1 MTMGI
6 LGTAVSGLKAFQ
18 RSLETTSHN
27 IANVNTEGYS
37 RQRVELATLPAQF
50 RGSGYMGNGVNVEN
64 ITRSYDQFVTN
75 QLRSSSSAFGEMDE
89 FHKLASQIDNILAD
103 ETTGMSPALKSF
115 FNAVNDVA
123 SDPSSTP
130 ARQVMLSEANQVS
143 QQFGSVN
150 TKFSQ
155 ISAGVNKN
163 LELTVKD
170 INTLA
175 SDIADLNK
183 QIVSDINR
191 TAGQRVPN
199 DLLDERDLLIAR
211 VSEKVDVSVLDQ
223 ADGSVSVF
231 IGKGQPLVLAN
242 NSSIIS
248 LSGSEKDPQHLEVF
262 IDGQNASREISG
274 GELKGL
280 LRFRD
285 EVLEPA
291 RLQLGLVATGLA
303 VEFNTLHE
311 TGFDLEGTAGTA
323 LFSFGATEIDT
334 KKLGVAP
341 GAITAS
347 FQASVAGLSASD
359 YQLDY
364 DGTNYT
370 LTQLSDNTTTTFTAG
385 GTTTL
390 SGPGFDISTAG
401 MVSGSSFFLRPT
413 YDAAKNINVAIDDP
427 RKIAASASAATVPGD
442 NENALKLARLE
453 TQSILNSGTATITDA
468 YTQLISD
475 VGSLTHSAQVGR
487 AAQETLLNQAQASRE
502 NISGVNLDE
511 EAANLIKFQN
521 SYQAAAQA
529 VAVASSMFDALIG
542 AVR

>member
-1 MTMGI
+1 MAMGI

-37 RQRVELATLPAQF
+37 RQRVELATNPAQF
-50 RGSGYMGNGVNVEN
+50 RGGGYVGNGVDVAN

-89 FHKLASQIDNILAD
+89 FHKLASQVDNILAD
-103 ETTGMSPALKSF
+103 ETTGMASAMKAF

-123 SDPSSTP
+123 SDPSSSP
-130 ARQVMLSEANQVS
+130 ARQVMLSEAELVS
-143 QQFGSVN
+143 QQFNGIN

-183 QIVSDINR
+183 QIVADINR
-191 TAGQRVPN
+191 TSGQRVPN

-223 ADGSVSVF
+223 ADGSVSIF

-242 NSSIIS
+242 NSSTIS
-248 LSGSEKDPQHLEVF
+248 LSGSEKDPNHLEVF
-262 IDGQNASREISG
+262 IEGQNASREIAG

-291 RLQLGLVATGLA
+291 RLQLGMVATGLA

-311 TGFDLEGTAGTA
+311 TGFDLDGAAGTA
-323 LFSFGATEIDT
+323 LFSFGATEVET
-334 KKLGVAP
+334 KKLGTAA
-341 GAITAS
+341 GAVTAT
-347 FQASVAGLSASD
+347 FQASVADLSASD

-364 DGTNYT
+364 DGTDYT
-370 LTQLSDNTTTTFTAG
+370 LTRLSDNTITTFTAG

-413 YDAAKNINVAIDDP
+413 YDAAKNINVSIDDP

-442 NENALKLARLE
+442 NEVALKLAGLE
-453 TQSILNSGTATITDA
+453 NQSILNSGTSTITDA
-468 YTQLISD
+468 YGQLISD
-475 VGSLTHSAQVGR
+475 VGSSTHSAQVGR
-487 AAQETLLNQAQASRE
+487 AAQETLLNQAQGARE

-529 VAVASSMFDALIG
+529 ISVASSLFDTLIG

>member
-37 RQRVELATLPAQF
+37 RQRVELATTPAQF
-50 RGSGYMGNGVNVEN
+50 RGGGYVGNGVDVAN

-75 QLRSSSSAFGEMDE
+75 QLRSSSSAFGEMDQ
-89 FHKLASQIDNILAD
+89 FHKLASQVDNILAD
-103 ETTGMSPALKSF
+103 ETTGMASAMKSF

-123 SDPSSTP
+123 SDPSSSP
-130 ARQVMLSEANQVS
+130 ARQVMISEAKLVS
-143 QQFGSVN
+143 QQFNGIN

-183 QIVSDINR
+183 QIVADINR
-191 TAGQRVPN
+191 TSGQRVPN

-223 ADGSVSVF
+223 ADGSVSIF

-242 NSSIIS
+242 NSSTIS
-248 LSGSEKDPQHLEVF
+248 LSGSEKDPNHLEVF
-262 IDGQNASREISG
+262 IEGQNASREIAG

-291 RLQLGLVATGLA
+291 RLQLGMVATGLA
-303 VEFNTLHE
+303 VEINSLHK
-311 TGFDLEGTAGTA
+311 TGFDLDGNAGTA
-323 LFSFGATEIDT
+323 LFSFGATEIET
-334 KKLGVAP
+334 KKLGVAA
-341 GAITAS
+341 GSVTAS
-347 FQASVAGLSASD
+347 FQVSVANLSPSD

-364 DGTNYT
+364 NGTDYT
-370 LTQLSDNTTTTFTAG
+370 LTKLSDNSTTTFTAG

-390 SGPGFDISTAG
+390 SGPGFDISTTG

-413 YDAAKNINVAIDDP
+413 YDAAKNINIVIDDP

-442 NENALKLARLE
+442 NEVALKLAGLE
-453 TQSILNSGTATITDA
+453 NRSVLNSGTDTITDA
-468 YTQLISD
+468 YGQLISS
-475 VGSLTHSAQVGR
+475 VGSSTHSAQIGR
-487 AAQETLLNQAQASRE
+487 AAQETLLNQAQGARE

-529 VAVASSMFDALIG
+529 ISVASSLFDTLIG

>member
-6 LGTAVSGLKAFQ
+6 LGTAVSGLRAFQ

-37 RQRVELATLPAQF
+37 RQRVELATSQGQF
-50 RGSGYMGNGVNVEN
+50 KGSGYVGSGVEVAN

-89 FHKLASQIDNILAD
+89 FHKLASQVDNLLAD
-103 ETTGMSPALKSF
+103 ETTGMAPVMKSF

-123 SDPSSTP
+123 SDPSSSP

-143 QQFGSVN
+143 QQFNSIN
-150 TKFSQ
+150 AKFSE
-155 ISAGVNKN
+155 IGAGVNKN
-163 LELTVKD
+163 LALTVKD

-191 TAGQRVPN
+191 TSGQRVPN
-199 DLLDERDLLIAR
+199 DLLDERDVLIAR
-211 VSEKVDVSVLDQ
+211 VSEKTDVSVVDQ
-223 ADGSVSVF
+223 ADGSVSIF

-242 NSSIIS
+242 NSSTIS
-248 LSGSEKDPQHLEVF
+248 LSGSEKDPNHLEIF
-262 IDGQNASREISG
+262 IEGQNASREITG

-291 RLQLGLVATGLA
+291 KLQLGMVATGLA
-303 VEFNTLHE
+303 VEFNSLHE
-311 TGFDLEGTAGTA
+311 TGFDLDGSAGTA
-323 LFSFGATEIDT
+323 LFNFGATEVET
-334 KKLGVAP
+334 KKLGTAP
-341 GAITAS
+341 GTITAS
-347 FQASVAGLSASD
+347 FQSSVAGLSASD

-364 DGTNYT
+364 DGANYT
-370 LTQLSDNTTTTFTAG
+370 LTQLSDDTKTIFTAG

-390 SGPGFDISTAG
+390 TGPGFDISTAG

-413 YDAAKNINVAIDDP
+413 YDAAKNINMGIDDP

-442 NENALKLARLE
+442 NQVALKLAGLE
-453 TQSILNSGTATITDA
+453 NQSILNSGTGTITDV
-468 YTQLISD
+468 YGQLISD
-475 VGSLTHSAQVGR
+475 VGSKTHSAQIGR
-487 AAQETLLNQAQASRE
+487 TAQETLLNQAKASRE

-529 VAVASSMFDALIG
+529 VSVASSMFDALIG